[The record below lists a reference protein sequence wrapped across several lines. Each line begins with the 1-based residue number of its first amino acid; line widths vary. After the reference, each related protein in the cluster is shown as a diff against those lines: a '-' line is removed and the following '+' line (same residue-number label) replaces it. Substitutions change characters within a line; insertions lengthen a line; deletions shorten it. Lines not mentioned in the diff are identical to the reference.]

1 MAFSMMS
8 HAFRMLWAN
17 LGSAARVSVLP
28 LILMY
33 VALFVLGGG
42 MFLAVG
48 GADVL
53 AGMDAGMD
61 VSGDID
67 AALLEETGALGGLFF
82 VAILILFLVA
92 TVFFAWIAISWHRF
106 ILLEEYPQGWLPP
119 FRWTEIKAYVVKLI
133 LLILVFMAIMVI
145 PAVLLGGIGAMAGS
159 SEAAAGPVLF
169 FFAAILILI
178 PVFLWISFRLSS
190 VLPAA
195 AVARPMGI
203 GEAWRE
209 TQSHSGTIFLFALA
223 YLGVS
228 IAIQIVVSILGLV
241 PIVGIAI
248 AIFGSW
254 FTTIL
259 GFSALTTVYG
269 VAIEGRELT

>member
-1 MAFSMMS
+1 MF
-8 HAFRMLWAN
+8 
-17 LGSAARVSVLP
+17 
-28 LILMY
+28 
-33 VALFVLGGG
+33 VAL
-42 MFLAVG
+42 G
-48 GADVL
+48 GAG
-53 AGMDAGMD
+53 AFEAMDAGMD
-61 VSGDID
+61 VTGDID
-67 AALLEETGALGGLFF
+67 AALFEETGAPGGLFF
-82 VAILILFLVA
+82 VAILILFLIA
-92 TVFFAWIAISWHRF
+92 MVFLAWIAISWHRF
-106 ILLEEYPQGWLPP
+106 ILLEEYPTGWLPP
-119 FRWTEIKAYVVKLI
+119 FRLAEIKAYVVKLV
-133 LLILVFMAIMVI
+133 LLTLVFLAIMAI
-145 PAVLLGGIGAMAGS
+145 PALLLGGIGAMVGS
-159 SEAAAGPVLF
+159 AEAAAGPVLLV
-169 FFAAILILI
+169 FAAIFILI

-203 GEAWRE
+203 GEAWRQTE
-209 TQSHSGTIFLFALA
+209 SHSGTIFLFALA